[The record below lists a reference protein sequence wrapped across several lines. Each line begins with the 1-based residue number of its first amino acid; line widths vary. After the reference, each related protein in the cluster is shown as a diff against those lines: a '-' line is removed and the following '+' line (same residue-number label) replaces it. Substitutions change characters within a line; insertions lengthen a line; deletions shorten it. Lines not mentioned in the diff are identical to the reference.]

1 MESTCKIEIGTTGT
15 TGTSGTSGTTGT
27 IGTNT
32 IEEIEYSYERLN
44 FIREQIEMMAKS
56 SQIEILR
63 MLQENSNVVLSE
75 NNYGTFVNLSDLSPV
90 MISRM
95 ETYIHYWKD
104 QENMLSNMETK
115 KEAYK
120 SNFFDMES
128 I

>member
-1 MESTCKIEIGTTGT
+1 MERTCKIEAGTAETAE
-15 TGTSGTSGTTGT
+15 
-27 IGTNT
+27 TNA